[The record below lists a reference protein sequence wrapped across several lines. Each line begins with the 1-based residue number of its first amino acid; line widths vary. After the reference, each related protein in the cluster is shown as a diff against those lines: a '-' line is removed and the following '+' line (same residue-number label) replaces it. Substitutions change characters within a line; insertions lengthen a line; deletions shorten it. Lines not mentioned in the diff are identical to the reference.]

1 MIHQTA
7 VIDPGAELGNGVSVG
22 PFSYID
28 AGVRLGDGCVVGPH
42 VSIYRHTTLGADCTV
57 HAGAVL
63 GDIPQDTGFEECRSF
78 VRIGSDC
85 TIREG
90 VTIHRGS
97 KPDTVTEI
105 SNECFLMAFSHFA
118 HNVRL
123 GNGVTV
129 ANGALLGGYV
139 EVGDKAFISG
149 NCAIHQFVKVGRL
162 AMLGG
167 GCGVS
172 KDVPPFCML
181 PPVSFNAVG
190 GLNIVGMRRAGLD
203 SGERHE
209 IKTAF
214 KILYRSG
221 LNVSQ
226 ASRKIRETFSS
237 GPALEICAFIEKST
251 RGICAFGAG

>member
-28 AGVRLGDGCVVGPH
+28 ADVRVGDGCVVGPH
-42 VSIYRHTTLGADCTV
+42 VSIYRYTTLGSNSTV

-63 GDIPQDTGFEECRSF
+63 GDTPQDTGFDGCRSF

-85 TIREG
+85 IVREG

-97 KPDTVTEI
+97 KLDTVTEV
-105 SNECFLMAFSHFA
+105 SNECFLMAFSHLA

-123 GNGVTV
+123 GKGVTV
-129 ANGALLGGYV
+129 ANGALLAGYV
-139 EVGDKAFISG
+139 EVGEKVFISG

-172 KDVPPFCML
+172 KDVPPFCTL
-181 PPVSFNAVG
+181 PSVSFNAVG
-190 GLNIVGMRRAGLD
+190 GLNTVGMRRAGLG
-203 SGERHE
+203 SGERHQ

-214 KILYRSG
+214 KILYQSG

-226 ASRKIRETFSS
+226 ASQKIRETFSS

-251 RGICAFGAG
+251 RGICAFRAG